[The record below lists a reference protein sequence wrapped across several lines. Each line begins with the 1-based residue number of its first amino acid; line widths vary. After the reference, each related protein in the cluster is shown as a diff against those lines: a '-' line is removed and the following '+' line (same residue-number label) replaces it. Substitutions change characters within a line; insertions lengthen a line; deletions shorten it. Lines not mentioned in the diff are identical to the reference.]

1 MRYMNMGLLMAGLLG
16 TTGVAAGAFGAHAL
30 EGLVTAE
37 RLSVW
42 ETAADYHLIHSVV
55 VLVLALQQDQV
66 LWRWPIFGFV
76 SGVCLFSFSLYL
88 LVLTGISTLA
98 MITPI
103 GGLLLIISWL
113 WVAFRARRLSS

>member
-1 MRYMNMGLLMAGLLG
+1 LDD
-16 TTGVAAGAFGAHAL
+16 
-30 EGLVTAE
+30 LVTAE

-42 ETAADYHLIHSVV
+42 ETAAYYHLIHSVV
-55 VLVLALQQDQV
+55 VLVLALQQHQA
-66 LWRWPIFGFV
+66 LWRWPIMGFV
-76 SGVCLFSFSLYL
+76 IGVCLFSFSLYL

-113 WVAFRARRLSS
+113 GVAFRARRFSS

>member
-1 MRYMNMGLLMAGLLG
+1 MNMGLLMAGLLG
-16 TTGVAAGAFGAHAL
+16 ATGVAAGAFGAHAL
-30 EGLVTAE
+30 DDLVTAE

-42 ETAADYHLIHSVV
+42 ETAAYYHLIHSAV
-55 VLVLALQQDQV
+55 VLVLALQQHQA
-66 LWRWPIFGFV
+66 LWRWPIMGFV
-76 SGVCLFSFSLYL
+76 IGVCLFSFSLYL

-113 WVAFRARRLSS
+113 GVAFRARRFSS